1 MILVLAAIGATVL
14 IYSCI
19 YLIIGFVTRRKPLS
33 YILDKKPGKTDW
45 VFETLHILMPSIGI
59 SFFLYWKVKIPEV
72 SQLGWY
78 QITFLC
84 FLVQLLM
91 SVTYFCLL
99 IYAHYKNR

>member
-19 YLIIGFVTRRKPLS
+19 YLIIGIVTRRKPLS
-33 YILDKKPGKTDW
+33 YILDKKPGKTDC

-59 SFFLYWKVKIPEV
+59 SFVLYWKVKIPEM
-72 SQLGWY
+72 SQSRCY
-78 QITFLC
+78 QIIFLC